1 MIDMTDAGLAVAL
14 GVAAATDLRMRIIPD
29 SVPVAVLLLFGVKAM
44 LGDAPAWPWHLAAG
58 GGAFVICLGLFARGW
73 MGGGDAKLIPAMAV
87 WAGPDR
93 LAMFLLAMTLAGG
106 LLALFMLIRRRL
118 SAAGGDAAA
127 EPAGDDAAREIPY
140 ALAIA
145 AGGAVL
151 LWRDWADAAV

>member
-1 MIDMTDAGLAVAL
+1 
-14 GVAAATDLRMRIIPD
+14 
-29 SVPVAVLLLFGVKAM
+29 
-44 LGDAPAWPWHLAAG
+44 
-58 GGAFVICLGLFARGW
+58 
-73 MGGGDAKLIPAMAV
+73 MAV

-106 LLALFMLIRRRL
+106 LLALFILIRRRL